1 MAQSGTPD
9 LVVRQAHHEV
19 LSGIQTTSSLRG
31 ELVEPQGRGTEHP
44 TLQRARGEGH
54 VATQLLDGRTRLK
67 TFYQEGA
74 AKIRLPHTHDASLQA
89 VLINT
94 AGGLCGGDH
103 INWRADAAP
112 GARLV
117 LTTQACE
124 RVYRSTGEDARVA
137 TKLTA
142 AAGARLDWLPQETI
156 LYEGGQL
163 NRSLDV
169 DLAPDATLCAVEA
182 VILGREAM
190 GEDARNAVL
199 RDRWRIRRDGRLVHA
214 EATTLRA
221 DPLERDG
228 LSLLNGAR
236 AFATVLYV
244 GADADRRRDLI
255 RPLLTGHSGAS
266 AIGERLV
273 VRAIAESGLAL
284 RRIIAPIVATL
295 SSAGALPRL
304 WHL

>member
-1 MAQSGTPD
+1 MNAVAP
-9 LVVRQAHHEV
+9 LIEAPPR
-19 LSGIQTTSSLRG
+19 
-31 ELVEPQGRGTEHP
+31 
-44 TLQRARGEGH
+44 LQRAKGEGH

-94 AGGLCGGDH
+94 AGGLCGGDD
-103 INWRADAAP
+103 IGWRADAAP

-137 TKLTA
+137 TRLIA
-142 AAGARLDWLPQETI
+142 GAGARIDWLPQETI
-156 LYEGGQL
+156 LYEGGRL
-163 NRSLDV
+163 NRTLDV
-169 DLAPDATLCAVEA
+169 DLAPDATLCAIEA
-182 VILGREAM
+182 IILGREAM
-190 GEDARNAVL
+190 GEDARGALL
-199 RDRWRIRRDGRLVHA
+199 RDNWRIRRAGKLIHA
-214 EATTLRA
+214 EATRLSA

-228 LSLLNGAR
+228 LALLDGAG

-244 GADADRRRDLI
+244 GADAEHRLEPI
-255 RPLLTGHSGAS
+255 RALLTGKSGAS
-266 AIGERLV
+266 VIGERLV
-273 VRAIAESGLAL
+273 VRATAESGLAL
-284 RRIIAPIVATL
+284 RRIIAPVVAAL

-304 WHL
+304 WML